1 MPRFFFPFSVNPSF
15 LALTP
20 FHLPSSFNQPP
31 FRPPLPPPSPPPTPS
46 ALPLAHSSFTPAPS
60 EPENKP
66 ESASRT
72 STERAPPPP
81 RDRESSLP
89 TPGASKEN
97 SPKKESTFEDKQT
110 GMPSNHRSDNQPLC
124 EELRPWGQL
133 IRFRDPAVGPVSF
146 KREGARE
153 AGAVTCLFFFSFLS
167 ESVARRLQPS
177 LALSLFFSSI
187 APSPCSPF
195 FHTFSRSRHPLSAL
209 TVPVCAVLTGRG

>member
-1 MPRFFFPFSVNPSF
+1 MIIEEREREREGRRGARRKKKSAGEAVPRFFFPFSVNPSF

-46 ALPLAHSSFTPAPS
+46 ALPLAHSRFTPAPS

-97 SPKKESTFEDKQT
+97 SPKK
-110 GMPSNHRSDNQPLC
+110 NRPLTTN
-124 EELRPWGQL
+124 RPECPR
-133 IRFRDPAVGPVSF
+133 I
-146 KREGARE
+146 
-153 AGAVTCLFFFSFLS
+153 
-167 ESVARRLQPS
+167 
-177 LALSLFFSSI
+177 I
-187 APSPCSPF
+187 APTINPCAKS
-195 FHTFSRSRHPLSAL
+195 SVLGVSLSVSETL
-209 TVPVCAVLTGRG
+209 LLDR